1 MSRNYKSACLY
12 FCRSMVST
20 PSSELATALTAFLLL
35 LLATFGRH
43 VSGATS
49 PFMRCPLPCHCV
61 GNYTSTVVSCANS
74 YLTDV
79 PQLPVGAWK
88 ILIKGNNITRLR
100 ADSFSELRKL
110 RTVRIYRNNIQSI
123 DENAFKGL
131 SSLDKLYLS
140 EESLSSFENGIFRFF
155 TNLTMLSVRGKLTE
169 VPQREI
175 CLLKRLRVLKLA
187 LFPFPSARFHPCFE
201 ELTELKMLSLSFM
214 EHSNISSATF
224 YPFRAS
230 LTEVRVIHCGL
241 RRLHVDMFKDLS
253 KLLILDLSQNDII
266 SLPGSIFAPLSHLS
280 QLNIASNKLRV
291 MSGDL
296 LRPLRFLSQLYIG
309 FNSHLNVTL
318 GEEYLNMTRLQ
329 HLVLSGINLTSLNN
343 DTFRHLRHSPLVE
356 VDMSNCYVRAISN
369 GAFQP
374 LRNLTVLTMN
384 NNPLNNSVLRDA
396 FYGLQ
401 GLPLRELRLS
411 GVNLHD
417 VSPTL
422 FDGLNDSNI
431 TSLTFKSSNIPA
443 IKRGVFSNLR
453 KLTKLD
459 LSSNNIGVFE
469 DNSFEDLKTLSRLD
483 LDRNRIFELRSAK
496 RLGISPGLSFLS
508 AARNV
513 IVYIKE
519 ESLLG
524 YDNLTTLLLGGNN
537 IRKISA
543 NAFAAIPCL
552 TMLDLSDNK
561 LEYISP
567 GTFDSLPYLQ
577 KLVLRRNVI
586 QIRDPSLFQV
596 CQTIYFWMKNNKSC
610 VQ

>member
-12 FCRSMVST
+12 FYRSMVST
-20 PSSELATALTAFLLL
+20 LSSVMATMMTSVMLLL
-35 LLATFGRH
+35 VTIFGRH

-49 PFMRCPLPCHCV
+49 PLLRCPLTCQCD
-61 GNYTSTVVSCANS
+61 GNYTNTVVSCVNS
-74 YLTDV
+74 YLTDI
-79 PQLPVGAWK
+79 PQLPISAWK
-88 ILIKGNNITRLR
+88 ILINGNNITRLR

-110 RTVRIYRNNIQSI
+110 KTIRIFENNIQSI
-123 DENAFKGL
+123 DEKAFKGL
-131 SSLDKLYLS
+131 SSLDMLYLF

-155 TNLTMLSVRGKLTE
+155 TNLTKLSMRVKLTE

-201 ELTELKMLSLSFM
+201 ELTELRMLSLSFM

-253 KLLILDLSQNDII
+253 KLVILDLSQNDII
-266 SLPGSIFAPLSHLS
+266 SLPDSIFAPLSHLS
-280 QLNIASNKLRV
+280 LLNIAGNRLKV
-291 MSGDL
+291 MSGEL
-296 LRPLRFLSQLYIG
+296 LRPLRFLNQLYIG

-318 GEEYLNMTRLQ
+318 GEECLSMTRLQ
-329 HLVLSGINLTSLNN
+329 QLVLSGINLTSLNN

-356 VDMSNCYVRAISN
+356 VDMSNCHLRAISN
-369 GAFQP
+369 GAFRP
-374 LRNLTVLTMN
+374 LRNLTVLTLN

-401 GLPLRELRLS
+401 GLPLHELRLS

-417 VSPTL
+417 LSPTL
-422 FDGLNDSNI
+422 FDGLNDSDI
-431 TSLTFKSSNIPA
+431 TTLSFKSSNIPA
-443 IKRGVFSNLR
+443 IKRGVFRNLR

-459 LSSNNIGVFE
+459 LSSNKIGVFE
-469 DNSFEDLKTLSRLD
+469 DNSFEDLETLSSLD
-483 LDRNRIFELRSAK
+483 LNRNRIVELRSAK
-496 RLGISPGLSFLS
+496 RLGISPGLSVLG
-508 AARNV
+508 AARNL
-513 IVYIKE
+513 IDHINK

-524 YDNLTTLLLGGNN
+524 YDNLTALFLAGNN

-543 NAFAAIPCL
+543 NAFTPTPCL
-552 TMLDLSDNK
+552 KMLDLSDNK
-561 LEYISP
+561 IEYIQP
-567 GTFDSLPYLQ
+567 GTFDALPDLHELLLY
-577 KLVLRRNVI
+577 RNVI
-586 QIRDPSLFQV
+586 QIREPTLFQV
-596 CQTIYFWMKNNKSC
+596 CHYLFLDEK
-610 VQ
+610 